1 MLTTF
6 LLLIFF
12 VILNNYL
19 SNYIKSIRTGDPNEN
34 NNNYWMLSY
43 DFKPDKKDDFMPEES
58 GLRKRKR
65 SKNNLIFLLYINI
78 FLIFIIFNSFLAH
91 FLEILIN

>member
-43 DFKPDKKDDFMPEES
+43 DFKTVKKDDFMPEES

-65 SKNNLIFLLYINI
+65 SRNNLIFLLYINI
-78 FLIFIIFNSFLAH
+78 FIIYFNN
-91 FLEILIN
+91 I

>member
-43 DFKPDKKDDFMPEES
+43 DFKTVKKDDFMPEES

-65 SKNNLIFLLYINI
+65 SRNNLIFLLYINI
-78 FLIFIIFNSFLAH
+78 FIIFIVFNSFLAH

>member
-43 DFKPDKKDDFMPEES
+43 DFKTVKKDDFMPEES
-58 GLRKRKR
+58 GLRKK
-65 SKNNLIFLLYINI
+65 KKIK
-78 FLIFIIFNSFLAH
+78 
-91 FLEILIN
+91 E

>member
-1 MLTTF
+1 MKLNVNN
-6 LLLIFF
+6 IFVIDLF

-43 DFKPDKKDDFMPEES
+43 DFKTVKKDDFMPEES
-58 GLRKRKR
+58 GLRKEKDQG
-65 SKNNLIFLLYINI
+65 
-78 FLIFIIFNSFLAH
+78 II
-91 FLEILIN
+91 